1 MKIDEG
7 YSHALGNRQV
17 QMIAIGGAIGVG
29 LFLGAGGRLQAA
41 GPALVLSYAAA
52 GLAAFFVMRALG
64 ELVLYRPTSGSF
76 VDYAADFVGPW
87 AAFTSGWMYWVN
99 WAFTG
104 IAELTAISTYVGLWA
119 PQFPRWITALV
130 SLAFVLVVNLLSVRL
145 FGELEFWFALL
156 KVLAICT
163 FLVTGLVLVLLGTS
177 LGGSTAGLG
186 NLVSHGGFLPN
197 GFPVV
202 LMSLQSVIF
211 AYASIELVGIA
222 AGETRNP
229 EQVMPRAINGVIWR
243 IGIFY
248 VGSILLLAMVLPWT
262 AYGPERSPFVT
273 VFAALGVPWAA
284 DAMNLIVITAAMSSC
299 NSGLYST
306 GRILRAMAVKGEAP
320 AFAGRLG
327 SRHVPYG
334 GILLTA
340 SVFAA
345 GVALYYFVPERAF
358 NIATAIASLGVITTW
373 GALVFCQIRLR
384 EAAERGLLDRPAFRM
399 PGSPY
404 TNWLTLGFLGL
415 VVLLMPFADDDQRI
429 AFFCIPLLAAALVVG
444 WRVVGTGRAG
454 KIGKAGDGDDTGEI
468 GKAGEIEEIEEIG
481 YAGKVEG
488 AGGAEDGVRA
498 DPPPGVPPQGAGPP
512 R

>member
-1 MKIDEG
+1 MKTDEG

-29 LFLGAGGRLQAA
+29 LFLGSGGRLQAA

-64 ELVLYRPTSGSF
+64 ELVLYKPTSGSF
-76 VDYAADFVGPW
+76 VEYAADFVGPW
-87 AAFTSGWMYWVN
+87 AAFASGWMYWVN

-119 PQFPRWITALV
+119 PQFPRWVTALV
-130 SLAFVLVVNLLSVRL
+130 ALAFVLTVNLLSVRL
-145 FGELEFWFALL
+145 FGELEFWFAML
-156 KVLAICT
+156 KVLAICA
-163 FLVTGLVLVLLGTS
+163 FLVVGLALVIFGTS
-177 LGGSTAGLG
+177 LGGSTAGVG
-186 NLVSHGGFLPN
+186 NLVDHGGFTPN

-211 AYASIELVGIA
+211 AYSSIELVGIA

-229 EQVMPRAINGVIWR
+229 REIMPRAVNGVIWR
-243 IGIFY
+243 IAVFY
-248 VGSILLLAMVLPWT
+248 VGSVLLLAMVLPWT
-262 AYGPERSPFVT
+262 AYGPGQSPFVT

-306 GRILRAMAVKGEAP
+306 GRILRAMAIKGEAP

-334 GILLTA
+334 GILITA
-340 SVFAA
+340 AVFLA

-358 NIATAIASLGVITTW
+358 NIATAVASLGVVTTW
-373 GALVFCQIRLR
+373 GALLFCQIRLR
-384 EAAERGLLDRPAFRM
+384 EAAERGLLERPSFRM

-404 TNWLTLGFLGL
+404 TGWATLGFLAL
-415 VVLLMPFADDDQRI
+415 VVLLMPFADADQRV
-429 AFFCIPLLAAALVVG
+429 AFFCIPLLVAAIAAG
-444 WRVVGTGRAG
+444 WRIVDPRRRARSPL
-454 KIGKAGDGDDTGEI
+454 D
-468 GKAGEIEEIEEIG
+468 
-481 YAGKVEG
+481 
-488 AGGAEDGVRA
+488 R
-498 DPPPGVPPQGAGPP
+498 
-512 R
+512 

>member
-1 MKIDEG
+1 MKTDEG

-64 ELVLYRPTSGSF
+64 ELVLYKPTSGSF

-87 AAFTSGWMYWVN
+87 AAFASGWMYWIN

-104 IAELTAISTYVGLWA
+104 IAELTAISIYVHLWA
-119 PQFPRWITALV
+119 PQFPRWLTALIA
-130 SLAFVLVVNLLSVRL
+130 LAFVLTVNLLSVRL

-156 KVLAICT
+156 KVLAICA
-163 FLVTGLVLVLLGTS
+163 FLVTGLVLVIFGMG
-177 LGGSTAGLG
+177 LGGSTAGVG
-186 NLVSHGGFLPN
+186 NLAAHGGFAPN

-211 AYASIELVGIA
+211 AYSSIELVGIA
-222 AGETRNP
+222 AGETKNAR
-229 EQVMPRAINGVIWR
+229 EVLPRAINGVIWR
-243 IGIFY
+243 IMIFY
-248 VGSILLLAMVLPWT
+248 VGSVLLLAMVLPWT
-262 AYGPERSPFVT
+262 AYGPAQSPFVT

-284 DAMNLIVITAAMSSC
+284 DAMNLIVITAALSSC

-320 AFAGRLG
+320 AFAGLLS
-327 SRHVPYG
+327 SRQVPYG

-340 SVFAA
+340 AVFVA
-345 GVALYYFVPERAF
+345 GVVLYYYVPERAF

-373 GALVFCQIRLR
+373 GTLVFCQIRLR
-384 EAAERGLLDRPAFRM
+384 RAAEQGLLERPAFRM
-399 PGSPY
+399 PGAPY
-404 TNWLTLGFLGL
+404 TGWSTLAFLAL
-415 VVLLMPFADDDQRI
+415 VVLLMPFADADQRI
-429 AFFCIPLLAAALVVG
+429 AFFCIPLLAAAIATG
-444 WRVVGTGRAG
+444 WRIVDSRRGTEMLF
-454 KIGKAGDGDDTGEI
+454 D
-468 GKAGEIEEIEEIG
+468 
-481 YAGKVEG
+481 
-488 AGGAEDGVRA
+488 
-498 DPPPGVPPQGAGPP
+498 
-512 R
+512 

>member
-1 MKIDEG
+1 MKTDEG

-29 LFLGAGGRLQAA
+29 LFLGSGGRLHAA

-64 ELVLYRPTSGSF
+64 ELVLYKPTSGSF
-76 VDYAADFVGPW
+76 VEYAADFVGPW
-87 AAFTSGWMYWVN
+87 AAFASGWMYWVN

-119 PQFPRWITALV
+119 PQFPRWITALIA
-130 SLAFVLVVNLLSVRL
+130 LAFVLAVNLLSVRL
-145 FGELEFWFALL
+145 FGELEFWFAML

-163 FLVTGLVLVLLGTS
+163 FLVVGLGLVLFGTS
-177 LGGSTAGLG
+177 LGGSTAGVDNLLG
-186 NLVSHGGFLPN
+186 HGGLFPN

-211 AYASIELVGIA
+211 AYSSIELVGIA
-222 AGETRNP
+222 AGETRKP
-229 EQVMPRAINGVIWR
+229 REVIPRAINGVIWR
-243 IGIFY
+243 IAIFY
-248 VGSILLLAMVLPWT
+248 VGSVLLLAMVLPWT
-262 AYGPERSPFVT
+262 AYGPGQSPFVT

-306 GRILRAMAVKGEAP
+306 GRILRAMAAKGEAP
-320 AFAGRLG
+320 AFAGLLG

-334 GILLTA
+334 GILITA
-340 SVFAA
+340 SVFVA

-358 NIATAIASLGVITTW
+358 NIATAVASLGVITTW
-373 GALVFCQIRLR
+373 GTLVFCQIRLR
-384 EAAERGLLDRPAFRM
+384 EAAERGLLERPAFRM

-404 TNWLTLGFLGL
+404 TGWFTLGFLAL
-415 VVLLMPFADDDQRI
+415 VVLLMPFADADQRV
-429 AFFCIPLLAAALVVG
+429 AFFCLPLLAAAIAAG
-444 WRVVGTGRAG
+444 WRIVDTRRRARSPL
-454 KIGKAGDGDDTGEI
+454 DRSPLD
-468 GKAGEIEEIEEIG
+468 
-481 YAGKVEG
+481 
-488 AGGAEDGVRA
+488 
-498 DPPPGVPPQGAGPP
+498 Q
-512 R
+512 